1 MFKKLL
7 FAIILISFTAQS
19 QTYVK
24 GTLDSE
30 QNYTWV
36 VLYQLKGAKLLYI
49 KNATITN
56 GEFSI
61 NFPENA
67 SAGMYRLLYNQ
78 QNQGFVDFIYNNEN
92 VQLKFDPE
100 NPFESVE
107 FITSEENKLFTSYL
121 FESANWQQE
130 LDAYQISYFNMEGEE
145 EIALLQSEYS
155 NLVTKFNTFQT
166 EFEKKSEGKLALH
179 FIKAN
184 HKYYSPTLIKT
195 PQNYL
200 NSEKKHFFDFINF
213 EDEVLLNSIFLSELI
228 TDYVFYLNGS
238 EDVEVQ
244 NILYKNATKEVIE
257 KIKNI
262 HLKSEIISTLL
273 YAFAQVE
280 NTILVD
286 FVIENYYNKLP
297 ENLKNKN
304 TIIEI
309 KEKVKLAIGKTAP
322 EITWQENNTI
332 KKLSELTTAS
342 NYVVVFWS
350 TSCSHCLNEIPQLYE
365 FIKDKKGLNVIAI
378 ALEEDEVDFNKYTSK
393 FEKWTN
399 ILGLNKWQN
408 PLAKAY
414 QINATP
420 SYFVLDKNKKIIAKP
435 DYFSDVKVFFE
446 TY

>member
-7 FAIILISFTAQS
+7 FAIILISYTVQS

-67 SAGMYRLLYNQ
+67 AAGMYRLLYNQ

-92 VQLKFDPE
+92 VELKFDPE
-100 NPFESVE
+100 NPFETVE
-107 FITSEENKLFTSYL
+107 FMTSEENKLFTSYL
-121 FESANWQQE
+121 LESANWQQE

-145 EIALLQSEYS
+145 ETSLLQSEYS
-155 NLVTKFNTFQT
+155 NLLTKFNIFQT
-166 EFEKKSEGKLALH
+166 EFEKKAEEKLALH

-184 HKYYSPTLIKT
+184 HKYYAPNLIKT

-200 NSEKKHFFDFINF
+200 NSEKQHFFDFINF

-238 EDVEVQ
+238 DDVEVQ
-244 NILYKNATKEVIE
+244 NILYKNATKEVVD
-257 KIKNI
+257 KIINTN
-262 HLKSEIISTLL
+262 LKSEIISTLL
-273 YAFAQVE
+273 YAFSQVE

-304 TIIEI
+304 TIFEI
-309 KEKVKLAIGKTAP
+309 QEKVKLAIGKLAP
-322 EITWQENNTI
+322 EITWQENGTT
-332 KKLSELTTAS
+332 KKLSELTTS
-342 NYVVVFWS
+342 NRYVVVFWS
-350 TSCSHCLNEIPQLYE
+350 TSCSHCLSEMPQLYE
-365 FIKDKKGLNVIAI
+365 FIKDKKDVNVIAI
-378 ALEEDEVDFNKYTSK
+378 ALEEDEIGFNEHTSK

-399 ILGLNKWQN
+399 ILGLKKWQN
-408 PLAKAY
+408 PIAKAY

-420 SYFVLDKNKKIIAKP
+420 SYFVLDKNKNIIAKP
-435 DYFSDVKVFFE
+435 DLFEDVKAFF
-446 TY
+446 TAY